1 MQSEGSLERSV
12 PNDHDDVVDVSLPE
26 DIVNLVGGEAGHVV
40 SVDLQNLV
48 SEPGHVMML
57 CYEMLSYEICIVNI
71 ICSQSRFPLP
81 QPSQGSW
88 RILGHEADE
97 DTFVDSLH
105 LQSNLVIFILA
116 EHDLER
122 SVLGELLINV
132 IIQNSSRLNFL
143 TNGRPTSPHTQ
154 IYETKLKYFPSVVHK
169 IFSELPV

>member
-1 MQSEGSLERSV
+1 MSKIFYINNNDFHNLDRSQMC
-12 PNDHDDVVDVSLPE
+12 
-26 DIVNLVGGEAGHVV
+26 AGA
-40 SVDLQNLV
+40 
-48 SEPGHVMML
+48 
-57 CYEMLSYEICIVNI
+57 CYVFRTSKPHSRTLCIVNI

-88 RILGHEADE
+88 RILGHEADK

-122 SVLGELLINV
+122 SVLGEHLINV

-154 IYETKLKYFPSVVHK
+154 IYETKLKYFPSSQN
-169 IFSELPV
+169 IF

>member
-48 SEPGHVMML
+48 SKPGQDVML
-57 CYEMLSYEICIVNI
+57 CYEICILNVI

-116 EHDLER
+116 EHDLVR
-122 SVLGELLINV
+122 GVC
-132 IIQNSSRLNFL
+132 
-143 TNGRPTSPHTQ
+143 
-154 IYETKLKYFPSVVHK
+154 
-169 IFSELPV
+169 

>member
-48 SEPGHVMML
+48 SEPGHIM
-57 CYEMLSYEICIVNI
+57 MLSYEICIVNI

-88 RILGHEADE
+88 RILCHEADE

-122 SVLGELLINV
+122 GVC
-132 IIQNSSRLNFL
+132 
-143 TNGRPTSPHTQ
+143 
-154 IYETKLKYFPSVVHK
+154 
-169 IFSELPV
+169 